1 MCYLSKCSLSYF
13 FNQLCLSVLAKLP
26 CPPPQEGNRVAEKA
40 EPLSLTLAI
49 EHSELPWELSFSG
62 TIESPQH
69 VLGSGSIPA
78 PHAYTD
84 LIDRTDAFKK
94 GFVAS

>member
-1 MCYLSKCSLSYF
+1 MLTYFSFQPAVSVSLGKDS
-13 FNQLCLSVLAKLP
+13 LP
-26 CPPPQEGNRVAEKA
+26 LPQEVKRVAERA

-49 EHSELPWELSFSG
+49 EHSKLPCKLSFTG

-78 PHAYTD
+78 PHAYTV
-84 LIDRTDAFKK
+84 LIDRNDAFKK
-94 GFVAS
+94 GFVASG